1 MNYSFNVVEE
11 FKLLNSC
18 IQTEILSRLKVLE
31 FAKNEH
37 LLVKGDICKG
47 IYIIEK
53 GCCRTYFVKRNR
65 EITTSFRTEKNYIYS
80 PKSYLNQI
88 PSEEYI
94 QALEDTTCYFMSYKS
109 IDALLDK
116 FLEFN
121 VFVRKI
127 YEVLFLNELNTLNS
141 FRTLSALERYDLFM
155 AESPKILQRV
165 SLRHLASFLGM
176 SQETLSRMRRQS
188 VE

>member
-11 FKLLNSC
+11 FQTLNSC
-18 IQTEILSRLKVLE
+18 IQTEILAKLKTLK
-31 FAKNEH
+31 FDKNEH
-37 LLVKGDICKG
+37 LLVKGDVCKG

-53 GCCRTYFVKRNR
+53 GCCRTYFVKRNK
-65 EITTSFRTEKNYIYS
+65 EITTSFRIEKSYICS
-80 PKSYLNQI
+80 SKSYLTQT

-109 IDALLDK
+109 INTLLDK
-116 FLEFN
+116 FPEFN

-127 YEVLFLNELNTLNS
+127 YEVLFLSEVTLLNS
-141 FRTLSALERYDLFM
+141 IRTLSALERYDLFM
-155 AESPKILQRV
+155 KESPKILQRV
-165 SLRHLASFLGM
+165 SLGHLASFLGM

-188 VE
+188 LE